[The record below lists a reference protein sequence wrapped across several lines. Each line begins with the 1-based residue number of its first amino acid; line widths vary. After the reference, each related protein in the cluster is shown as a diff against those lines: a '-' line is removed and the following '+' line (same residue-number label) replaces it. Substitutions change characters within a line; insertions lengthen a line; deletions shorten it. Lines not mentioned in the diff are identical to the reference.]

1 MITAVSL
8 NPSIDKALTIERFRY
23 GSMNRVMSTRRD
35 AGGKAIN
42 VSVVA
47 ATLGAETRCAGF
59 LCRENGRIIENRLMA
74 HGVQSEFVWLEGSV
88 RTNLKVLDEEQGVVT
103 EFNEPGVRVNAQDL
117 AEMTELVCRLAEDSD
132 FLVLTGS
139 LPPGCPVDYYAQLIR
154 AVEGIDVKCAL
165 DAEGE
170 VLRRGIEARPC
181 LIKPNRMELEMA
193 VGRPLADRAG
203 VIGAAKELARRGID
217 LVAVSLGAEGAILTD
232 GERTLSSPGLHVPVR
247 STVGAGD
254 SMVAGMIYGLMAEK
268 PLEEVLRQ
276 GMACAAAS
284 VMAEGTR
291 LTERSTYKS
300 LLDDVMIE
308 EV

>member
-1 MITAVSL
+1 M
-8 NPSIDKALTIERFRY
+8 
-23 GSMNRVMSTRRD
+23 
-35 AGGKAIN
+35 
-42 VSVVA
+42 
-47 ATLGAETRCAGF
+47 
-59 LCRENGRIIENRLMA
+59 
-74 HGVQSEFVWLEGSV
+74 
-88 RTNLKVLDEEQGVVT
+88 RTNLEGAGCRTGRGYGVQRAR
-103 EFNEPGVRVNAQDL
+103 VRVNAQDL
-117 AEMTELVCRLAEDSD
+117 AEMTEGVS
-132 FLVLTGS
+132 
-139 LPPGCPVDYYAQLIR
+139 PGGGQRIFWSSRARCLRMPRGLLCPLIR
-154 AVEGIDVKCAL
+154 GEGIDVKCAL

-170 VLRRGIEARPC
+170 ALRRGIEARPC

-254 SMVAGMIYGLMAEK
+254 SMMAGMIYGLMAEK
-268 PLEEVLRQ
+268 PLEEVLRR